1 MEEFAE
7 NVSANVSAMS
17 FLLVASILFLLGV

>member
-7 NVSANVSAMS
+7 NISANVSAMS
-17 FLLVASILFLLGV
+17 VLLVASVLFFMGV